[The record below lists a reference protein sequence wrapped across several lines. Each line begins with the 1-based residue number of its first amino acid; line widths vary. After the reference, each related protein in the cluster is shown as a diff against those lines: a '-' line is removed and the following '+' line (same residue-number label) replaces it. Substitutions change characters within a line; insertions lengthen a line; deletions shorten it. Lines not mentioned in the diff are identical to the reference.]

1 MKTSD
6 KIFASLCNE
15 VDAWKE
21 EAEYWKQKYQQE
33 VKERAEEW
41 KQRNDEAMKGV
52 GNALR
57 FMLAVKDD
65 ENGNMIIDAESR
77 KGLAESWVS

>member
-1 MKTSD
+1 MKTVE
-6 KIFASLCNE
+6 KTFIQLCDE

-21 EAEYWKQKYQQE
+21 EAEYWKAKYQQE
-33 VKERAEEW
+33 VQERNAEWKERS
-41 KQRNDEAMKGV
+41 DEAMKGV

-65 ENGNMIIDAESR
+65 ENGNMVIDAESR
-77 KGLAESWVS
+77 KELAQNWLS